1 MYINVIGAGLAGCE
15 CAYQIAKRGINV
27 RLFEMKPTKK
37 TAAHK
42 SDLFCELICS
52 NSLKALRIESA
63 AGLLKEEMR
72 RLDSLLMRCADKC
85 AVPAGG
91 ALAVNRDDF
100 SAMVTQEIKN
110 NPLIEVIEQEVTK
123 IPQDSVTVIAA
134 GPLAKELAKGADGEW
149 FESVEQV
156 KSAIP
161 ALINEGDTVLVKASH
176 SMHFEE
182 IVDFLKEQF

>member
-1 MYINVIGAGLAGCE
+1 MCKTEAEIKNYKKLFFGFKRGEMMYINVIGAGLAGCE

-100 SAMVTQEIKN
+100 SAMVTKEIRN
-110 NPLIEVIEQEVTK
+110 NPLIEVIEKEVTE
-123 IPQDSVTVIAA
+123 IPN
-134 GPLAKELAKGADGEW
+134 DGERN
-149 FESVEQV
+149 
-156 KSAIP
+156 
-161 ALINEGDTVLVKASH
+161 LIGRIKDEDLGLLDFIQPGQ
-176 SMHFEE
+176 HFKF
-182 IVDFLKEQF
+182 IK

>member
-100 SAMVTQEIKN
+100 SAMVTKEIRN
-110 NPLIEVIEQEVTK
+110 NPLIEVIEKEVTE
-123 IPQDSVTVIAA
+123 IPNNAITVIAA
-134 GPLAKELAKGADGEW
+134 GPLASEVL
-149 FESVEQV
+149 
-156 KSAIP
+156 SA
-161 ALINEGDTVLVKASH
+161 
-176 SMHFEE
+176 E
-182 IVDFLKEQF
+182 IQKICGGGLSLMRRLLL